1 MPKTATTK
9 KPAGAKAALFDVTEY
24 DGPLLDEGV
33 IERIPL
39 DDLELADNPRRDIS
53 SEGIERLA
61 GMLMRTGQLVP
72 CIAWPNAGRTLIYD
86 GQRRFLAARASA
98 DLAGTDGY
106 ESLKALRSLVVL
118 LLDHEPAPDEIRRI
132 QAQANQREDLSRR
145 DQQEQ
150 FRDCWEARTGLSE
163 DERILCVCEDLGIS
177 AKQAHNLRRELT
189 LPEHIR
195 VRVSDRPSGD
205 QLSVGMAKRIADIHD
220 TAPQLAEAVAEQ
232 ITSRDLHDKAQRD
245 LAGFVHKTVVE
256 KEDVYAVRIE
266 LGRLL
271 DGHDEIERARQQ
283 LAGDQQRQRLAEAV
297 GCELDKLD
305 TELDTLTRHAKS
317 KALKIRVDEFLR
329 DRATHGRYAYVEHR
343 GEDFAAMV
351 WITDP
356 VFTIGLVAEH
366 AQDADDAPALEEG
379 YFKGAGLDDD
389 DLREAAEVDA
399 ARRSHERARQQAG
412 HQANLGLGLD
422 IRARLMDPKDSQ
434 LAALQAICCH
444 LLVQHYGEVIA
455 YGAGWTDQERQQP
468 VGDTGRFE
476 PRQIDAIVDAE
487 LQRALDDPD
496 PLRGIA
502 QLVARVGAAFMLDP
516 GGVTRTK
523 ALGSDRMARRL
534 REAVAGGENPLRT
547 ALWEFM
553 RPMLSP
559 HLVDA
564 NKDAFVFDAQ
574 ATSTVDLNAYLQD
587 SSLEDIDL
595 GGDDDLA
602 DAA

>member
-9 KPAGAKAALFDVTEY
+9 EPAGAKAALFDVTEY

-33 IERIPL
+33 IERVPL
-39 DDLELADNPRRDIS
+39 EDLELADNPRRDIS
-53 SEGIERLA
+53 PEGIERLA

-72 CIAWPNAGRTLIYD
+72 CIAWRSDGRTLIYD

-98 DLAGTDGY
+98 DLAGTEGH
-106 ESLKALRSLVVL
+106 EGLKALRSLVVL
-118 LLDHEPAPDEIRRI
+118 LLDHEPAPAEIRRI

-150 FRDCWEARTGLSE
+150 FRDCWEARTGLPE
-163 DERILCVCEDLGIS
+163 DERILCVCEDLGIP

-195 VRVSDRPSGD
+195 ARVSDRPSGD

-220 TAPQLAEAVAEQ
+220 TAPKLAEAVAEQ

-256 KEDVYAVRIE
+256 KEDIYAVRIE

-271 DGHDEIERARQQ
+271 DGHDEIERARQH
-283 LAGDQQRQRLAEAV
+283 LPADQRQRLAEAV

-305 TELDTLTRHAKS
+305 AELDTLTRRAKS

-329 DRATHGRYAYVEHR
+329 DRAANGRYAYVEHR

-356 VFTIGLVAEH
+356 VFTVGLVAEH
-366 AQDADDAPALEEG
+366 AKDADDAPALEEG

-389 DLREAAEVDA
+389 DDLREAAEADA
-399 ARRSHERARQQAG
+399 ARRSQERARQHAA

-434 LAALQAICCH
+434 LAALKAICCH
-444 LLVQHYGEVIA
+444 LLVQHHGEVIA

-468 VGDTGRFE
+468 VGDTGRLE

-502 QLVARVGAAFMLDP
+502 QLVARFGAAFMLDP

-534 REAVAGGENPLRT
+534 REAVPGGENPLRT

-553 RPMLSP
+553 RPILSP

-564 NKDAFVFDAQ
+564 NKDAFVFDEQ
-574 ATSTVDLNAYLQD
+574 ATSTVDLNAHRQD

-595 GGDDDLA
+595 GDDDLA